1 MTLRAK
7 ASRLF
12 LITLAGFLF
21 LAGCAQQGSLEVLN
35 EDEDP
40 IFRRAR
46 DLYARGMENEALE
59 NFLKL
64 IQRRNGNAPESHLDA
79 GNIYLKH
86 LRDPVSAIYHF
97 KHYEALLKRSDRED
111 AGERIELVQERIK
124 AAKKEFAMTFD
135 AKVYKDPLERL
146 KLLDTIEALRS
157 ENELL
162 KRQLVSARTRLNEPE
177 ENQVAYQP
185 PVESVPVRTL
195 RADTSPRVEPSRPEP
210 TNTEAASQRRYTIQ
224 AGDSLYKISRLVYG
238 DGSRWRE
245 ILNANR
251 DVIPDEGSLKVGAT
265 IRIP

>member
-1 MTLRAK
+1 M
-7 ASRLF
+7 
-12 LITLAGFLF
+12 ITLSGL
-21 LAGCAQQGSLEVLN
+21 LLMAGCAQQNSLEVLN

-86 LRDPVSAIYHF
+86 LQDPVSAIYHF
-97 KHYEALLKRSDRED
+97 KHYEALLKRSDRDD
-111 AGERIELVQERIK
+111 AVERIELVEERIK

-162 KRQLVSARTRLNEPE
+162 KRQLVTARNRLNEPPPSA
-177 ENQVAYQP
+177 VAT
-185 PVESVPVRTL
+185 VEQAPVRTL
-195 RADTSPRVEPSRPEP
+195 RADTPARIEQARPQQVRE
-210 TNTEAASQRRYTIQ
+210 NVASQRSYTIQ
-224 AGDSLYKISRLVYG
+224 PGDSLYKISRQVYG

-251 DVIPDEGSLKVGAT
+251 DVIPDEGSLKVGAS

>member
-1 MTLRAK
+1 MTLV
-7 ASRLF
+7 
-12 LITLAGFLF
+12 GFLF
-21 LAGCAQQGSLEVLN
+21 AAGCSQQSSLEVLN

-111 AGERIELVQERIK
+111 ASERIELVQERIK

-157 ENELL
+157 ENEVL
-162 KRQLVSARTRLNEPE
+162 KRQLVSARNRLNDGASE
-177 ENQVAYQP
+177 QVAYEP
-185 PVESVPVRTL
+185 PAESVPVRTL
-195 RADTSPRVEPSRPEP
+195 RADTSPRMETPRSEPVSQVED
-210 TNTEAASQRRYTIQ
+210 SQRRYTIQ

-251 DVIPDEGSLKVGAT
+251 DVIPDESSLRVGAT